1 MRTYRQQLPALQ
13 ELLRTKVS
21 KPTLVTMV
29 GDASFKQQWEKRRQF
44 RVELHEQL
52 AALEGAADAVRPV
65 LPEDE
70 ERLVPS
76 RRRRC
81 GAFSLL
87 HFFLFCV
94 GRGGALGALRR
105 LLDSESR
112 PARRNFVEI

>member
-1 MRTYRQQLPALQ
+1 MNISEMSRKSHQTFIDKFISSTYWSDEAEVNPIVVVDR
-13 ELLRTKVS
+13 
-21 KPTLVTMV
+21 
-29 GDASFKQQWEKRRQF
+29 
-44 RVELHEQL
+44 HEQL
-52 AALEGAADAVRPV
+52 AALEGAADAVRPI

-76 RRRRC
+76 RRRRW
-81 GAFSLL
+81 GVFSLL
-87 HFFLFCV
+87 HCFLFRV